1 MKNSIQITIALLFAG
16 IAAGAQNLNP
26 IVEVTNT
33 YEQAATGIEKPD
45 QVIAV
50 PDSLLRFNYDIDYE
64 MRTAPYKGAYE
75 FNPYLVELKAM
86 PRTTGEGTLFVRLGA
101 GYGLHPELDAVWSPL
116 KNDNF
121 RLNLYANHNSYF
133 GSYRTIELGE
143 DDYYFRGNKEKLY
156 NGADSNTSVGMN
168 TLLNWGTGSWT
179 TDLHYQHLLGTDTWT
194 SHQNHVAVLQT
205 RLQSSPQ
212 SQLYYAL
219 GVRGNYLAREDG
231 LKGGQLK
238 VDGGIGTNRRNT
250 QARLDVFTE
259 AVFTQA
265 GNAGQF
271 GFVPRF
277 VFRLGSLQFNLGL
290 KLAFTFRS
298 EEEFYPYKGGYAFP
312 DVYIDYRVIPESIS
326 LYASATG
333 GNKLQG
339 YAPLLMEN
347 HFLPSFFGDGY
358 DFEVEHVN
366 VAAGARG
373 NIGRRFYYNARLG
386 FAYYTNATMW
396 GFGYFRQYGEGFT
409 TGILNFYDWDPAM
422 DRDNYGLF
430 YADFEGGW
438 KSEQLDIDMHL
449 RYQSSNLKNKYLFA
463 PAAFTSQ
470 VKFLYN
476 WADRIKAG
484 VNLDA
489 ATDRRT
495 QPEDEYDRVFSLP
508 GYADLGL
515 YGEYGF
521 TRKFAAWLKLG
532 NLLNMEVQRTPF
544 HAERGIYFTLGVQYQ
559 F

>member
-1 MKNSIQITIALLFAG
+1 MKNSIQLTIALLFAG

-64 MRTAPYKGAYE
+64 MRTTPYKGAYE

-121 RLNLYANHNSYF
+121 RLNLYAKHNSYF
-133 GSYRTIELGE
+133 GSYRTIELA
-143 DDYYFRGNKEKLY
+143 DDNYFRGNKEKLY
-156 NGADSNTSVGMN
+156 NGAESNTSVGVN

-194 SHQNHVAVLQT
+194 SHQHHVAALQT
-205 RLQSSPQ
+205 RLQSAPQ

-231 LKGGQLK
+231 LKGGQLN
-238 VDGGIGTNRRNT
+238 VDGGIGANRRNT

-298 EEEFYPYKGGYAFP
+298 EEEFYPYQGGYAFP

-339 YAPLLMEN
+339 YAPLLMGN
-347 HFLPSFFGDGY
+347 HFLPSFVSNGY

-366 VAAGARG
+366 IAAGARG
-373 NIGRRFYYNARLG
+373 NIGRRFYYNAKLG
-386 FAYYTNATMW
+386 FAYCTNATLW

-409 TGILNFYDWDPAM
+409 TGDPNFNDWEPAM

-438 KSEQLDIDMHL
+438 KSEQLDIDTHL
-449 RYQSSNLKNKYLFA
+449 RYQTSNLKNNYLFA
-463 PAAFTSQ
+463 PAAFTAQ
-470 VKFLYN
+470 VKLLYN

-495 QPEDEYDRVFSLP
+495 QPVAESDRVFSLP

-521 TRKFAAWLKLG
+521 TRKFAGWLKLG

-544 HAERGIYFTLGVQYQ
+544 HAERGVYFTLGVQYQ